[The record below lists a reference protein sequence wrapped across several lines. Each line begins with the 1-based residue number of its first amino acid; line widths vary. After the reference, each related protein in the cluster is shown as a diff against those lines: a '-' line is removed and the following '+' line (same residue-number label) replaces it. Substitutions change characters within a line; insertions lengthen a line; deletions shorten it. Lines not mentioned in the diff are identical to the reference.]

1 MPNENV
7 RLRKMRESTE
17 IIKAES
23 YVLGLYI
30 KYVVGIIL
38 LPPYKPVCTFSIIRR
53 VRGYFQFL
61 FSSINMRIYNSV
73 HLFPEQIL
81 NRMNRY
87 LSASL
92 CLIFFFLSLGTGF
105 SQELPNPLRVGII
118 PYKTEAAL
126 TATFEPL
133 FELLAKE
140 NGIRVKI
147 QYLEEKELAYEVNEG
162 NIELG
167 IFKPIAYL
175 EAKKNF
181 PELSVF
187 GTHTVNDH
195 TSYKGGI
202 LAKAESGWKS
212 LADVS
217 MASSFSPNQDIAFV
231 KNSSTSGFR
240 YPKNLLAEHGIRQE
254 GDINAFTFSGSH
266 ENSLS
271 HLLSGETQLIAVD
284 LEAVDQLSDS
294 AKQHIRIL
302 ESYEIPYHAYV
313 WAPDLDEQAKSTLAN
328 AMFEAHKNPAFQVVF
343 DNPLHIQKWVSQNDA
358 AYNPLRRGLHFNTVK
373 PRVKLLIEPKAQA
386 KDILAQ
392 KGDLLDVFKGRLENE
407 LQASGRFAGYTSSVT
422 DNAYVVSLSLG
433 AVDNDFFAQAKLG
446 EEFIYSEKLSIP
458 DLQEKLPS
466 ALTAS
471 ILRAMPL
478 QTDLHYDGTSW
489 FIFYGKTNG
498 INTDDYEF
506 SWMDD
511 RGKKHM
517 IPSASVIL
525 PIADTR
531 TDFVDL
537 EGLQTHTTI
546 TISYKEPVKEN
557 LFSFMQKTSEKEGFW
572 DNLDNRWGV
581 IGLVIALLSVLTGSY
596 FAQRKRRLFKR
607 MMLEANE
614 SLRSYV
620 DQVGNPEANLLELQ
634 DRASKSLE
642 KGLLAENQF
651 LILKHRLT
659 DIGMIIHRLDETKEE
674 SKEEVLTMLNNILRS
689 DQIREKDV
697 AHILSIVRKLPLSSA
712 E

>member
-1 MPNENV
+1 
-7 RLRKMRESTE
+7 
-17 IIKAES
+17 
-23 YVLGLYI
+23 
-30 KYVVGIIL
+30 
-38 LPPYKPVCTFSIIRR
+38 
-53 VRGYFQFL
+53 
-61 FSSINMRIYNSV
+61 
-73 HLFPEQIL
+73 
-81 NRMNRY
+81 MNRY

-92 CLIFFFLSLGTGF
+92 CLIFFFLSLGMGF
-105 SQELPNPLRVGII
+105 SQELPNPLRIGII
-118 PYKTEAAL
+118 PYKTEVAL
-126 TATFEPL
+126 KNTFEPL
-133 FELLAKE
+133 FSLLAKE
-140 NGIRVKI
+140 NGIRVEI
-147 QYLEEKELAYEVNEG
+147 QYLEEKELAYEVSQG
-162 NIELG
+162 NIDLG

-181 PELSVF
+181 PDLSVF
-187 GTHTVNDH
+187 ATHTVHDH
-195 TSYKGGI
+195 TTYKGGI
-202 LAKAESGWKS
+202 IAKAENGWNS
-212 LADVS
+212 LADVTK
-217 MASSFSPNQDIAFV
+217 ASSFSPNQDIAFV

-240 YPKNLLAEHGIRQE
+240 YPKNLLAEHGIRQD
-254 GDINAFTFSGSH
+254 GDANTYIFSGSH

-284 LEAVDQLSDS
+284 LETVDQLSDS

-313 WAPDLDEQAKSTLAN
+313 WSPTLAEEVKITLAN
-328 AMFEAHKNPAFQVVF
+328 AMFEAHKNPGFRAVF
-343 DNPLHIQKWVSQNDA
+343 DNPLDIQKWVSQNDA
-358 AYNPLRRGLHFNTVK
+358 AYNPLRRGLHYYTVK
-373 PRVKLLIEPKAQA
+373 PRVKLLIEPRSQA
-386 KDILAQ
+386 RDILAQ
-392 KGDLLDVFKGRLENE
+392 KGDLLDVFKDRLENE
-407 LQASGRFAGYTSSVT
+407 LQASGRFSGYTSSMT
-422 DNAYVVSLSLG
+422 DNAYAVSLSLG
-433 AVDNDFFAQAKLG
+433 AVDNNFFAQAKLG

-466 ALTAS
+466 ALTES

-478 QTDLHYDGTSW
+478 ETDLHYDGTSW

-498 INTDDYEF
+498 INEDDYEF
-506 SWMDD
+506 SWEDA
-511 RGKKHM
+511 RGKKH
-517 IPSASVIL
+517 IISPSSVIL

-531 TDFVDL
+531 TDFSGL
-537 EGLQTHTTI
+537 EGIKTHTPI
-546 TISYKEPVKEN
+546 TIAYKEPVEEN
-557 LFSFMQKTSEKEGFW
+557 LFSFMQKTAKEEGFW

-620 DQVGNPEANLLELQ
+620 NQVGNPEAHLLELQ

-642 KGLLAENQF
+642 KGLIAENQF

-674 SKEEVLTMLNNILRS
+674 SKEEVLSMLNDILRS

-697 AHILSIVRKLPLSSA
+697 AHILSIARKLPVSSA